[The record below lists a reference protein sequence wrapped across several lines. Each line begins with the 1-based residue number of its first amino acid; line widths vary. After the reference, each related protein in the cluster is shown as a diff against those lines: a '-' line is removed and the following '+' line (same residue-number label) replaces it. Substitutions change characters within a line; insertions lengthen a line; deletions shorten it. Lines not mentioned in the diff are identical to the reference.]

1 MLNFHCHVIPYYAL
15 GIITLLET
23 SQSTKE
29 MIIRMIN
36 MIVSMLVVVIG
47 VYVFGH
53 CYGKR

>member
-1 MLNFHCHVIPYYAL
+1 MLNYPWHVIPYYAL

-36 MIVSMLVVVIG
+36 MIVSMLVVVMC
-47 VYVFGH
+47 V
-53 CYGKR
+53 